1 MRGILKFSRYLLCL
15 FNFLCVSLLGRF
27 LEAEGLEKTFKF
39 KQRDIV
45 NAVDVASAQKSFEL
59 KLDTFGP
66 YRINYTRNGRW
77 TKLSF
82 KALLATCKR
91 LVYFLFLV
99 EFIKYQRPLLLIS
112 L

>member
-1 MRGILKFSRYLLCL
+1 M
-15 FNFLCVSLLGRF
+15 SLLGRF
-27 LEAEGLEKTFKF
+27 LEAEGLEKTFKL

-82 KALLATCKR
+82 KALLATYKY

>member
-1 MRGILKFSRYLLCL
+1 M
-15 FNFLCVSLLGRF
+15 SLLGRF
-27 LEAEGLEKTFKF
+27 LEAEGLEKTFKL

-82 KALLATCKR
+82 KALLATYKC

-99 EFIKYQRPLLLIS
+99 EFIKYQRPLSMIS

>member
-1 MRGILKFSRYLLCL
+1 M
-15 FNFLCVSLLGRF
+15 SLLGRF
-27 LEAEGLEKTFKF
+27 LEAEGLEKTFKL

-66 YRINYTRNGRW
+66 YRINYTHNGRW

-82 KALLATCKR
+82 KAL
-91 LVYFLFLV
+91 
-99 EFIKYQRPLLLIS
+99 
-112 L
+112 